1 MNEQSHAYTFLSSW
15 TEMAEVVVLAY
26 HMQHGNSKKP
36 FISAFLISYEGFC
49 FLCMYFAS
57 GLNKS
62 LQNYLYFWME
72 DAKLM

>member
-1 MNEQSHAYTFLSSW
+1 
-15 TEMAEVVVLAY
+15 MAEVVVLAY

-62 LQNYLYFWME
+62 LQNYLYF
-72 DAKLM
+72 